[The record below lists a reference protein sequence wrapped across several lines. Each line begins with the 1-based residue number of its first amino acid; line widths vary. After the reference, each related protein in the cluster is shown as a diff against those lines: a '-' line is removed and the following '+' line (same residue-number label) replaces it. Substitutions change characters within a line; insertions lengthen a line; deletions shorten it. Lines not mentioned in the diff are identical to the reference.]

1 MQRRTMLTAAASAV
15 MAVSLLGG
23 CANYREQGD
32 KPADI
37 EHTIDSGADATL
49 TALYAKVPGSA
60 ELAGKAR
67 GILVFPEV
75 FDAGVVVGGEYGR
88 GALRVGGRT
97 IGYYKTS
104 SVTLGVQVGAQS
116 RALVLMF
123 MNRRCWRSRMRRPP
137 GNAPAAAPQCTHA
150 GGNRSAIRCS
160 SAMCDLQEQGIDA
173 RVVGCRAGRCSR
185 DRRAFGSLRPKP
197 IIDARCAAH

>member
-23 CANYREQGD
+23 CANYREQGE

-37 EHTIDSGADATL
+37 EHQIDSGVDATL

-75 FDAGVVVGGEYGR
+75 FDAGVVLGGEYGR

-97 IGYYKTS
+97 VGYYKTS
-104 SVTLGVQVGAQS
+104 SVTLGVQVGVQS
-116 RALVLMF
+116 RSLVLMF
-123 MNRRCWRSRMRRPP
+123 MTQDALDRLTANKGWTAGADASVAVVHV
-137 GNAPAAAPQCTHA
+137 GANGKIEGSDGAAAVNAFALSNEGLMLAAT
-150 GGNRSAIRCS
+150 
-160 SAMCDLQEQGIDA
+160 ID
-173 RVVGCRAGRCSR
+173 GT
-185 DRRAFGSLRPKP
+185 K
-197 IIDARCAAH
+197 ITKIEW